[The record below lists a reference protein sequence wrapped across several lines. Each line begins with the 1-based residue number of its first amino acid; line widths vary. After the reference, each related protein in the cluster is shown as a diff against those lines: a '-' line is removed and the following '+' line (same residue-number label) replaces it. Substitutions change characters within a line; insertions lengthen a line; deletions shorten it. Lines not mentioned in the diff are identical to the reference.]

1 MAMLNINNVVTISV
15 LVPPA
20 GLPNYSINNLV
31 CFTRDTPAVSLGTDL
46 YRAYATAADVFTDW
60 GASDTYNAAVSVFS
74 QSPNILTGGGLFL
87 VVPML
92 AGEVLGNALNRA
104 QAYAYF
110 GGCAPTFA
118 SGASGM
124 SGYTGATAAN
134 LEYHQAAETA
144 QAAGKLLFLST
155 DDIASLTTGGLAHE
169 VHDEGLSLCR
179 VLHHTVAAQIKA
191 FKWAY
196 ASRGMSTNFAGSNTA
211 STLHLKS
218 LAGVSADDGLT
229 QNIYNSAAAVGADI
243 YANVAG
249 VACVQSFGEN
259 EFFDDVYN
267 LRWIVGA
274 LEVAGFNY
282 LRQSSTKIPQT
293 EIGMDGLK
301 AAYRRVCA
309 QAITNGF
316 IAAGLWT
323 GSDTFGDP
331 QDFNRNI
338 SDFGYYIWSL
348 PVAQQPVADRNSR
361 IAPIIQIAL
370 KYRGALHHT
379 DVIVTVNK

>member
-1 MAMLNINNVVTISV
+1 MTMLNINNVVTISV

-20 GLPNYSINNLV
+20 GLPNYSINNLA

-46 YRAYATAADVFTDW
+46 YRAYATAADVLTDW
-60 GASDTYNAAVSVFS
+60 GASDTYDAAVSVFS

-92 AGEVLGNALNRA
+92 AGEVLANALTRA
-104 QAYAYF
+104 KAYAYF

-118 SGASGM
+118 SGASGI

-134 LEYHQAAETA
+134 LEYMDAAAAA

-155 DDIASLTTGGLAHE
+155 EAAGSLTTGGLAHE

-179 VLHHTVAAQIKA
+179 VLHHTVAAQIKK

-211 STLHLKS
+211 NIMHLKP
-218 LAGVSADDGLT
+218 LAGVSADDGISQT
-229 QNIYNSAAAVGADI
+229 IYAAAADVGADI

-267 LRWIVGA
+267 LRWLVGA
-274 LEVAGFNY
+274 LEVAGFNF
-282 LRQSSTKIPQT
+282 LRQTSTKIPQT

-316 IAAGLWT
+316 IAAGTWT

-331 QDFNRNI
+331 EDFNRNI
-338 SDFGYYIWSL
+338 LDFGYYIWSL
-348 PVAQQPVADRNSR
+348 PVAQQATADRALR
-361 IAPIIQIAL
+361 IAPIIQISL
-370 KYRGALHHT
+370 KFRGAIHHT